1 MNGTKSAKPSEVML
15 MLRSEDPNRRKREFA
30 EFFAFRP
37 DRLTDED
44 AAENVN
50 GGKRGGGRGD
60 N

>member
-1 MNGTKSAKPSEVML
+1 
-15 MLRSEDPNRRKREFA
+15 MLRSEDQNRRKREFA

-44 AAENVN
+44 DAENVN